1 MNTMKNDRC
10 RGLQQKHG
18 KQNLVFLIIYYLQ
31 SRYSLSPHLDGL
43 NYFHVE
49 FEQHHRLTDSDL
61 EKDMKSTAKIMLPN
75 LCLASIVFWHI
86 KANTNSFLYFLNK
99 NNLNYITKNSL
110 HTVKYGLEAK
120 HS

>member
-1 MNTMKNDRC
+1 MENETWFFSLFTTYN
-10 RGLQQKHG
+10 HG
-18 KQNLVFLIIYYLQ
+18 IPFLPILMVWY
-31 SRYSLSPHLDGL
+31 
-43 NYFHVE
+43 YFHVE
-49 FEQHHRLTDSDL
+49 FEKHHRLTNSDL

-75 LCLASIVFWHI
+75 LGLASIVLWDI